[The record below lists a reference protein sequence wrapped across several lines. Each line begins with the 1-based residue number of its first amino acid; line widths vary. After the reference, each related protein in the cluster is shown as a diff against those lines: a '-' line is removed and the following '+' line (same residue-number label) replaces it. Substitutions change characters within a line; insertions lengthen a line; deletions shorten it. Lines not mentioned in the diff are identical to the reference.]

1 VTVVRLT
8 PVVVLSPALFLTPV
22 ILLAPARR
30 SEVAA
35 VGGPARHNP
44 SLLANLVGDLAAAR
58 PEIDPFVDGATFVVL
73 GLIRRSGYTCRQT
86 QEESGQGAVDEGSGN
101 GLGGR
106 LEGGADE
113 HL

>member
-1 VTVVRLT
+1 M
-8 PVVVLSPALFLTPV
+8 
-22 ILLAPARR
+22 
-30 SEVAA
+30 
-35 VGGPARHNP
+35 
-44 SLLANLVGDLAAAR
+44 DLAAAR
-58 PEIDPFVDGATFVVL
+58 PEIDPFVDGATFVAL

-86 QEESGQGAVDEGSGN
+86 QEESGEGAADEGPGH